1 MKVKVITIFILFILM
16 ILWGVMNLEKMEG
29 LRIFFWKP
37 ATGVPAITVILVSFV
52 VGIIVGGLL
61 ATLGRAEKITKAREE
76 REVEQK

>member
-16 ILWGVMNLEKMEG
+16 ILWGVTSGKIEG

-37 ATGVPAITVILVSFV
+37 AAGVPAITVILLSFV

-61 ATLGRAEKITKAREE
+61 ATLGRAEKVTKTKEE
-76 REVEQK
+76 RKAE

>member
-1 MKVKVITIFILFILM
+1 MKAKVITIFVLFILM
-16 ILWGVMNLEKMEG
+16 ILWGVTSGKIEG

-61 ATLGRAEKITKAREE
+61 ATLGRAEKIKQTKEE
-76 REVEQK
+76 REVE